1 MHEEC
6 TYCKYDT
13 PHPST
18 TPSDWS
24 SEDWD
29 GKKAKARE
37 QCPLLDFNLLEKQLQ
52 KTLQD
57 TKQDVPQDVLNDS
70 SVEMDLT
77 KGLHDL
83 TLKEDIDIQN
93 LMDTLAPLPES
104 LERKSKTED
113 ANDDTSKSN
122 YKMTKQECQLQE
134 EEGKYEIYMSNFGYE
149 GDNSDLD
156 SETNTE
162 SDVTAYPYLD

>member
-1 MHEEC
+1 MHEDC

-24 SEDWD
+24 NEDWD
-29 GKKAKARE
+29 GEKAKAME
-37 QCPLLDFNLLEKQLQ
+37 QCRLLDFNLLEKQLQ

-57 TKQDVPQDVLNDS
+57 ATQDIPQDVPNNS

-83 TLKEDIDIQN
+83 TLKEDIDMQN
-93 LMDTLAPLPES
+93 LADTPAPLLEAP
-104 LERKSKTED
+104 ERKNKTED
-113 ANDDTSKSN
+113 TNVDTAKPQ
-122 YKMTKQECQLQE
+122 MR
-134 EEGKYEIYMSNFGYE
+134 
-149 GDNSDLD
+149 
-156 SETNTE
+156 
-162 SDVTAYPYLD
+162 